1 MNITFSRVG
10 EMKEQRGPRHL
21 VSGRV
26 DGGVYRAQYAATASE
41 AEQIADEYEN
51 DGLKGINVYAPADV
65 SALIDIAEDLGSE
78 RQALKAQER
87 EVTDKLRAACLRLLE
102 QGAAETAV
110 AAAAQ
115 VDRMTVRSWQGKR

>member
-1 MNITFSRVG
+1 MNISFSRVR

-26 DGGVYRAQYAATASE
+26 EGGVYRARYAATASE
-41 AEQIADEYEN
+41 AERIADEYEN
-51 DGLKGINVYAPADV
+51 EGLKAIEVYAPGDV
-65 SALIDIAEDLGSE
+65 DSLIRIAEDLGAE
-78 RQALKAQER
+78 RRDIKAQER